1 MPLSE
6 YAIKAARPQQK
17 SYKLS
22 DSLGLV
28 LLVTS
33 TGGRLWRF
41 RYRHGGR
48 EGMIGLGSYP
58 ATTLKVAR
66 ERREAARAQ
75 LEAGLNP
82 SSVRADARDRQGV
95 TFEVLAKEWLS
106 RQNFTAK
113 TRSKA
118 E

>member
-1 MPLSE
+1 
-6 YAIKAARPQQK
+6 
-17 SYKLS
+17 
-22 DSLGLV
+22 
-28 LLVTS
+28 
-33 TGGRLWRF
+33 
-41 RYRHGGR
+41 
-48 EGMIGLGSYP
+48 MIGLGSYP

-66 ERREAARAQ
+66 ERRDAARAQ

-95 TFEVLAKEWLS
+95 TFEVLSKEWLS

-118 E
+118 EWMLNDLVMPHLGSRPIGELTAPEILSVLRRIESRGARSDR